1 MIFNLPFGPCTL
13 LANMA
18 KVAQIV
24 MILSSSL
31 LLILRIFNKIT
42 YKYSVSIMT
51 IQNALKTFFLYF
63 LQ

>member
-24 MILSSSL
+24 RILSSSL

-42 YKYSVSIMT
+42 YKYSVSIT